1 MIQTNLLRGKMAENG
16 YSAVKLAKALKITPK
31 TFYNKMARGVFGS
44 DEIYQMIE
52 LLNIQNPIEIFFA
65 PEIAQHATLNQEEQ
79 DAQNINPN

>member
-16 YSAVKLAKALKITPK
+16 YSAVKLAKALHITPK

-65 PEIAQHATLNQEEQ
+65 QEIAQEATNDKE
-79 DAQNINPN
+79 DT